1 MTIES
6 RMPEIRHDLGA
17 LAELRRTVSRFRR
30 EEDGAMIIFGLY
42 ILVAMMIVS
51 GLAYD
56 LMRFETERMR
66 TQSALDRAV
75 LAAAS
80 LSQPLSAQEVVESY
94 FEKSGVDGAVNI
106 SEDRGINFR
115 TVSATSQVEVP
126 TRFMRMVDR
135 TMLLGQLSPEL
146 AVHDGVFTLGTA
158 SGATAIENIPN
169 IEISLV
175 LDNSGSMGSN
185 QRLTNLKVAAKEFVN
200 AMLCNPTDPSDGAD
214 CTVEDG
220 RVSMTIVP
228 YNEQVNA
235 GEDLLNQ
242 FTAVTSEHNY
252 SHCVN
257 FDAADFDDRAIP
269 VDMPLQRTGHFDPWS
284 SNRVSARDGSRVC
297 KIDVG
302 APITVLEKDRTR
314 LKQRIDALQANGN
327 TSIDIGMKW
336 GVALLDPAA
345 QPVVN
350 GLADAGV
357 VDTVFRGRPVGYNDT
372 ETIKVVVLM
381 TDGENTSQHQLKSQY
396 RDGPSAFWKSEQL
409 TSDSGDRDGDFY
421 VIYRASDN
429 RWYYPIFNGWAGSPN
444 FRRICSSSS
453 NCWFE
458 ERPDQVHRM
467 DHPELWNEVAARYY
481 RGFSW
486 LDTPYVWTSNGP
498 KNDRLDD
505 ICDAAK
511 QQGIVVFSIGFE
523 APTNGRDVLRSC
535 ASSFNHYFDV
545 QGLEISD
552 AFQSIA
558 AAINNL
564 KLIQ

>member
-1 MTIES
+1 
-6 RMPEIRHDLGA
+6 
-17 LAELRRTVSRFRR
+17 
-30 EEDGAMIIFGLY
+30 
-42 ILVAMMIVS
+42 
-51 GLAYD
+51 
-56 LMRFETERMR
+56 ERMR
-66 TQSALDRAV
+66 TQSAIDRAV

-94 FEKSGVDGAVNI
+94 FQKSGVVGEVSI

-242 FTAVTSEHNY
+242 FNVSSEHNF
-252 SHCVN
+252 SHCVT
-257 FDAADFDDRAIP
+257 FDEADFASRAIP

-284 SNRVSARDGSRVC
+284 SNRVTPRETSRVC
-297 KIDVG
+297 KTDAG

-314 LKQRIDALQANGN
+314 LKQRIDALVANGN
-327 TSIDIGMKW
+327 TSIDLGMKW

-350 GLADAGV
+350 GLADLNIV
-357 VDTVFRGRPVGYNDT
+357 NSVFRGRPVAYDNT

-381 TDGENTSQHQLKSQY
+381 TDGENTSQHQLKPQY
-396 RDGPSAFWKSEQL
+396 RDGPSEFWRSTKLS
-409 TSDSGDRDGDFY
+409 SDNNDKDGDFY
-421 VIYRASDN
+421 VIRRVFSGGSVQY
-429 RWYYPIFNGWAGSPN
+429 YYPNYSGSTIQSGFSRGWASQPDY
-444 FRRICSSSS
+444 RRICSGS
-453 NCWFE
+453 NCSFQR
-458 ERPDQVHRM
+458 RPDQATRM
-467 DHPELWNEVAARYY
+467 DHPDLWNEVAARYY
-481 RGFSW
+481 DSFSW
-486 LDTPYVWTSNGP
+486 LETPYVWTNNGP
-498 KNDRLDD
+498 KNDRLED

-511 QQGIVVFSIGFE
+511 GQGVVVFSIGFE
-523 APTNGRDVLRSC
+523 APTNGRTVLRNC

-545 QGLEISD
+545 KGLEISD
-552 AFQSIA
+552 AFQAIA
-558 AAINNL
+558 SAINNL

>member
-1 MTIES
+1 MTVGTRKNAIPG
-6 RMPEIRHDLGA
+6 RLGQ
-17 LAELRRTVSRFRR
+17 LAGLRRTVSRFRR

-51 GLAYD
+51 GIAFD
-56 LMRFETERMR
+56 VMRFETERVR

-80 LSQPLSAQEVVESY
+80 LSQPLGAQEVVESY
-94 FEKSGVDGAVNI
+94 FEKSGVVGAVSI
-106 SEDRGINFR
+106 TEDRGVNFR
-115 TVSATSQVEVP
+115 TVSATSQVVVP

-146 AVHDGVFTLGTA
+146 AIHDGVFTLGTA

-242 FTAVTSEHNY
+242 FTAVTGEHNY
-252 SHCVN
+252 SHCVT
-257 FDAADFDDRAIP
+257 FDAADFDSRAIP
-269 VDMPLQRTGHFDPWS
+269 VTMPLQRTGHFDPWS
-284 SNRVSARDGSRVC
+284 SNRVTPRETSRVC
-297 KIDVG
+297 KTDAG

-314 LKQRIDALQANGN
+314 LKQRIDALVANGN
-327 TSIDIGMKW
+327 TSIDLGMKW

-350 GLADAGV
+350 GLADLNIV
-357 VDTVFRGRPVGYNDT
+357 NNVFRGRPVAYDNT

-381 TDGENTSQHQLKSQY
+381 TDGENTSQHQLKPQF
-396 RDGPSAFWKSEQL
+396 RAGPSAFWKSVR
-409 TSDSGDRDGDFY
+409 DPGDNQDADGDFY
-421 VIYRASDN
+421 VIYRQDTD
-429 RWYYPIFNGWAGSPN
+429 RWFYPIFNGWASSPN
-444 FRRICSSSS
+444 FRRICSGSG
-453 NCWFE
+453 CTFQ
-458 ERPDQVHRM
+458 ERPDQVHQM

-481 RGFSW
+481 ANFSW
-486 LDTPYVWTSNGP
+486 LNTPYVWTNNGP
-498 KNDRLDD
+498 KNDRLED

-511 QQGIVVFSIGFE
+511 AQGIVVFSIGFE
-523 APTNGRDVLRSC
+523 APTNGRTVLRNC

-545 QGLEISD
+545 QGLEIAD
-552 AFQSIA
+552 AFQAIA
-558 AAINNL
+558 SAINNL

>member
-1 MTIES
+1 MGLCAGFS
-6 RMPEIRHDLGA
+6 GSGHRL
-17 LAELRRTVSRFRR
+17 LAATGRFRR
-30 EEDGAMIIFGLY
+30 REDGGMIIFGLY

-51 GLAYD
+51 GIAFD
-56 LMRFETERMR
+56 VMRFETERMR
-66 TQSALDRAV
+66 TQSAIDRAV

-80 LSQPLSAQEVVESY
+80 LSQPLEAQTVVESY
-94 FEKSGVDGAVNI
+94 FDKAGVKGTVATE
-106 SEDRGINFR
+106 EDRGINFR
-115 TVSATSQVEVP
+115 TVSASSRVEVP

-135 TMLLGQLSPEL
+135 TMLLGQLSPQL
-146 AVHDGVFTLGTA
+146 AVHDGVFSLGSA

-185 QRLTNLKVAAKEFVN
+185 SRLVNLKVAAKEFVN
-200 AMLCNPTDPSDGAD
+200 AMLCNPADPTDGAD

-235 GEDLLNQ
+235 GPDLLGQ
-242 FTAVTSEHNY
+242 FTVSNEHNF
-252 SHCVN
+252 SHCVT
-257 FDAADFDDRAIP
+257 FDATDFDDRAIP
-269 VDMPLQRTGHFDPWS
+269 VTMPLQRTGHFDPWS
-284 SNRVSARDGSRVC
+284 NNSVSAVDSRRVC
-297 KIDVG
+297 KIDAG

-327 TSIDIGMKW
+327 TSIDLGMKW
-336 GVALLDPAA
+336 GTALLDPAA

-350 GLADAGV
+350 GLADAGI
-357 VDTVFRGRPVGYNDT
+357 VDSVFRGRPVAYNDT

-381 TDGENTSQHQLKSQY
+381 TDGQNTSQHQLKPPF
-396 RDGPSAFWKSEQL
+396 RDGPSAFWKSVQ
-409 TSDSGDRDGDFY
+409 DPGDNQDVDGDFY
-421 VIYRASDN
+421 VIYRQDTD
-429 RWYYPIFNGWAGSPN
+429 RWFYPIYNGWASSPD
-444 FRRICSSSS
+444 FRRICSGSSCS
-453 NCWFE
+453 FQQ
-458 ERPDQVHRM
+458 RPDQVHQM
-467 DHPELWNEVAARYY
+467 DHPELWNEVAGRYY
-481 RGFSW
+481 AGFSW
-486 LDTPYVWTSNGP
+486 LETPYVWTNNAP
-498 KNDRLDD
+498 KNDRLDAM
-505 ICDAAK
+505 CDAAK
-511 QQGIVVFSIGFE
+511 SQGIVVFAIGFE